1 MKDALARIDAK
12 RQERSISSSA
22 AEAAE
27 VRVKRD
33 TFFGIDA
40 NAGVA
45 SSAKMNM
52 IISGDGH
59 TNILHYNSL
68 SKANPTWSLET
79 AAYDLIVS
87 NPPFGTSEADLPADD
102 LAEYPVKT
110 TKGQLLFLQKMVKA
124 TVVGGFICTVIDD
137 GALNTDMAAETRK
150 WILENVRVRAVV
162 SLPPET
168 FKPNKISVKS
178 SVLLLERFDPAQED
192 DEAEYQ
198 IPFMSLKSLGFN
210 SSGEI
215 LRGFDFSKLKDEI
228 GTFFR
233 TRPTGENSG
242 YNWTSFTISSHD
254 ILGDRRNRLDVKYW
268 DTEVQKR
275 VDQIAAQGGKTIA
288 ELNGIETL
296 RGKSPAAAL
305 YVDANDGYAM
315 VLKAGSSVSPTGAIL
330 DNGDWVEKA
339 VYDELPDTCKVKKYD
354 VLLSSTGDGTLGK
367 SAVYDLDSPAVADG
381 HITVIRV
388 DHSVVDPYF
397 LADYLRKGFGR
408 VQSNRL
414 FTGSTGLIELTP
426 EDVETIVVPT
436 FLAIE
441 DQKLKSKELRAVET
455 TAAAA
460 IEEAHETVHQK
471 QTEFAGFD
479 LAEVVEDEEL

>member
-1 MKDALARIDAK
+1 
-12 RQERSISSSA
+12 
-22 AEAAE
+22 
-27 VRVKRD
+27 
-33 TFFGIDA
+33 
-40 NAGVA
+40 
-45 SSAKMNM
+45 
-52 IISGDGH
+52 
-59 TNILHYNSL
+59 
-68 SKANPTWSLET
+68 
-79 AAYDLIVS
+79 
-87 NPPFGTSEADLPADD
+87 
-102 LAEYPVKT
+102 
-110 TKGQLLFLQKMVKA
+110 
-124 TVVGGFICTVIDD
+124 
-137 GALNTDMAAETRK
+137 
-150 WILENVRVRAVV
+150 
-162 SLPPET
+162 
-168 FKPNKISVKS
+168 
-178 SVLLLERFDPAQED
+178 
-192 DEAEYQ
+192 
-198 IPFMSLKSLGFN
+198 
-210 SSGEI
+210 
-215 LRGFDFSKLKDEI
+215 
-228 GTFFR
+228 
-233 TRPTGENSG
+233 
-242 YNWTSFTISSHD
+242 
-254 ILGDRRNRLDVKYW
+254 
-268 DTEVQKR
+268 VQKR